1 MNEDVK
7 KNKNIA
13 VIAIVVAVAVA
24 LLLVGLG
31 YVAYEASGVDNTIK
45 KPVINKSGI
54 DNAKKDLL
62 QSTAPL
68 DSDEIKKQID
78 QLNEDFSKN
87 DAEASDFSDDQ
98 VSNQA
103 LGL

>member
-31 YVAYEASGVDNTIK
+31 YVAYEASGVDSTIK

-54 DNAKKDLL
+54 EKTKKDLL
-62 QSTAPL
+62 QSTAPV

-87 DAEASDFSDDQ
+87 DVEETDFSDDQ
-98 VSNQA
+98 VSNQSF
-103 LGL
+103 GL

>member
-31 YVAYEASGVDNTIK
+31 YEASGVDSTIK

-54 DNAKKDLL
+54 EKTKKDLL
-62 QSTAPL
+62 QSTAPV

-87 DAEASDFSDDQ
+87 DVEETDFSDDQ
-98 VSNQA
+98 VSNQSF
-103 LGL
+103 GL